1 MPIQRA
7 KPRFIDSKGT
17 ATADQLNIGQIGGRR
32 NVVINGGF
40 QCWQRAT
47 SITSSGFSA
56 DRWRSTTG
64 SGGAMTV
71 SRQSFTVGQTDVPN
85 NPKYFFR
92 HAQTTA
98 FTNTGY
104 NSDRTRIEDVKTLSG
119 QTCTLSWYMKADA
132 SRTVRVNIT
141 QDFGSGGS
149 PSADVETAIVS
160 SQAIT
165 TSWAEYTVTFTM
177 PSISGKTIGTN
188 EDSFIELGFDYRA
201 EVNNTFTI
209 DIANVQLESGSVA
222 TPFETRSFGEE
233 LALCQRYFF
242 QINGTGTDYA
252 TMGSGQMYQASTYL
266 GEFKTPV
273 PMRATPSFSLNN
285 SLSTTNFMVVTS
297 GYVRAISSLTPT
309 GDNQYLRLN
318 CATTTSG
325 TQGHGAYIQ
334 LQSGYNALWSAEL

>member
-1 MPIQRA
+1 MPLVKVQSRG
-7 KPRFIDSKGT
+7 KEDVS
-17 ATADQLNIGQIGGRR
+17 GRR

-47 SITSSGFSA
+47 SITASGFSA

-71 SRQSFTVGQTDVPN
+71 SRQEFTTGQTDVPN

-98 FTNTGY
+98 FTNTGF
-104 NSDRTRIEDVKTLSG
+104 NSDRTRIEDVRTLSG

-141 QDFGSGGS
+141 QDFGGGGS

-177 PSISGKTIGTN
+177 PSISGKTIGTD

-209 DIANVQLESGSVA
+209 DIANVQLELGSQA
-222 TPFETRSFGEE
+222 TEFENRSFGEE
-233 LALCQRYFF
+233 ITLCRRYCNALMNYGAGDV
-242 QINGTGTDYA
+242 GTN
-252 TMGSGQMYQASTYL
+252 
-266 GEFKTPV
+266 
-273 PMRATPSFSLNN
+273 RA
-285 SLSTTNFMVVTS
+285 
-297 GYVRAISSLTPT
+297 
-309 GDNQYLRLN
+309 
-318 CATTTSG
+318 
-325 TQGHGAYIQ
+325 
-334 LQSGYNALWSAEL
+334 YNAEYTGSYTFVRLYYPQMRTEPTATYGTSATVDASDYSSNGLLQLLASSANWRIYDVLVESEL

>member
-1 MPIQRA
+1 MTKAAELA
-7 KPRFIDSKGT
+7 KMGEVLTSS
-17 ATADQLNIGQIGGRR
+17 QLGGRR

-71 SRQSFTVGQTDVPN
+71 SRQSFTAGQTDVPN

-104 NSDRTRIEDVKTLSG
+104 NSDRTRIEDVRTLSG

-222 TPFETRSFGEE
+222 TPFEDRSFGEE
-233 LALCQRYFF
+233 LALCQRYYYKHVMGGTSGPRAQQYHASYRLYDDWFPVTMRAAPTGAVTAN
-242 QINGTGTDYA
+242 NGTPTAFSPGRNR
-252 TMGSGQMYQASTYL
+252 YQAYQAADYNNTTIY
-266 GEFKTPV
+266 
-273 PMRATPSFSLNN
+273 MLN
-285 SLSTTNFMVVTS
+285 SAV
-297 GYVRAISSLTPT
+297 Y
-309 GDNQYLRLN
+309 D
-318 CATTTSG
+318 
-325 TQGHGAYIQ
+325 
-334 LQSGYNALWSAEL
+334 AEL

>member
-1 MPIQRA
+1 MPLVKVQSRG
-7 KPRFIDSKGT
+7 KEDVS
-17 ATADQLNIGQIGGRR
+17 GRR

-47 SITSSGFSA
+47 SITASGFSA

-71 SRQSFTVGQTDVPN
+71 SRQEFTTGQTDVPN

-98 FTNTGY
+98 FTNTGF
-104 NSDRTRIEDVKTLSG
+104 NSDRTRIEDVRTLSG

-141 QDFGSGGS
+141 QDFGGGGS

-177 PSISGKTIGTN
+177 PSISGKTIGTD

-209 DIANVQLESGSVA
+209 DIANVQLELGSQA
-222 TPFETRSFGEE
+222 TEFENRSFGEE
-233 LALCQRYFF
+233 ITLCRRYCNALMNYGAGDV
-242 QINGTGTDYA
+242 GTN
-252 TMGSGQMYQASTYL
+252 
-266 GEFKTPV
+266 
-273 PMRATPSFSLNN
+273 RA
-285 SLSTTNFMVVTS
+285 
-297 GYVRAISSLTPT
+297 
-309 GDNQYLRLN
+309 
-318 CATTTSG
+318 
-325 TQGHGAYIQ
+325 
-334 LQSGYNALWSAEL
+334 YNAEYTGSYTFVRLYYPQMRTEPTATYGTSATVDASDYSSNGLLQIVATGNWRIYDVLVESEL

>member
-1 MPIQRA
+1 MTKAAELA
-7 KPRFIDSKGT
+7 KMGEVLTSS
-17 ATADQLNIGQIGGRR
+17 QLGGRR

-47 SITSSGFSA
+47 SITASGFSA

-64 SGGAMTV
+64 SSGAMTV
-71 SRQSFTVGQTDVPN
+71 SRQEFTVGQTDVPS

-104 NSDRTRIEDVKTLSG
+104 NSDRTRIEDVRTLSG
-119 QTCTLSWYMKADA
+119 QLCTLTWYMKADA

-141 QDFGSGGS
+141 QDFGGGGS
-149 PSADVETAIVS
+149 PSSDVETAIVS

-177 PSISGKTIGTN
+177 PSISGKTIGSD

-209 DIANVQLESGSVA
+209 DIANVQLEAGQG
-222 TPFETRSFGEE
+222 TPFENRSYGEE
-233 LALCQRYFF
+233 LPLCQRYYQVIPKYTFF
-242 QINGTGTDYA
+242 IGAVEVSTNSLRACVPVNVPFRTSPTIGNITLIVYDDDDTSFSNAAHAVFANSGSYEVDGTTGFLSVVFNGNLSGRTDNHNVTALYA
-252 TMGSGQMYQASTYL
+252 TDGTLDA
-266 GEFKTPV
+266 EF
-273 PMRATPSFSLNN
+273 
-285 SLSTTNFMVVTS
+285 
-297 GYVRAISSLTPT
+297 
-309 GDNQYLRLN
+309 
-318 CATTTSG
+318 
-325 TQGHGAYIQ
+325 
-334 LQSGYNALWSAEL
+334 

>member
-1 MPIQRA
+1 M
-7 KPRFIDSKGT
+7 
-17 ATADQLNIGQIGGRR
+17 ADNTIHGRR

-47 SITSSGFSA
+47 SITASGFSA

-64 SGGAMTV
+64 SSGAMTV
-71 SRQSFTVGQTDVPN
+71 SRQEFTVGQTDVPS

-104 NSDRTRIEDVKTLSG
+104 NSDRTRIEDVRTLSG
-119 QTCTLSWYMKADA
+119 QLCTLTWYMKADA

-141 QDFGSGGS
+141 QDFGGGGS
-149 PSADVETAIVS
+149 PSSDVETAIVS

-177 PSISGKTIGTN
+177 PSISGKTIGSD

-209 DIANVQLESGSVA
+209 DIANVQLEAGQA
-222 TPFETRSFGEE
+222 TPFENRSFGEE
-233 LALCQRYFF
+233 LALCQRYFELL
-242 QINGTGTDYA
+242 NGGIA
-252 TMGSGQMYQASTYL
+252 MGASD
-266 GEFKTPV
+266 
-273 PMRATPSFSLNN
+273 S
-285 SLSTTNFMVVTS
+285 
-297 GYVRAISSLTPT
+297 
-309 GDNQYLRLN
+309 
-318 CATTTSG
+318 ATTTQASVQYKQSKRTGATIAKSG
-325 TQGHGAYIQ
+325 TVYANDGATQGTVSGVANSKDFTSGVLISFTTSSISNNEVIYIYANNEAD
-334 LQSGYNALWSAEL
+334 GITADAEL